1 MADVPLVLLAGM
13 NCTDDLWA
21 GCGLDDAL
29 TPPLTEASVDAQVD
43 RLLRRL
49 PPAFVLGGLSL
60 GAIVGMAIAV
70 REPSRV
76 AGLCLV
82 STNAKAPTPGQYA
95 SWQDWI
101 ARLDAGESARQLQAT
116 ILDRLLSP
124 EAVASRPDLVE
135 RTLTMGAET
144 GTAALR
150 AQLRMQATRTDLRPG
165 LRGVGAPTLV
175 VSGASDALCPP
186 SFHTEIAGEVRGARM
201 VTLEGGHLLPMER
214 PSAFGALVRSWRA
227 ELG

>member
-1 MADVPLVLLAGM
+1 VADVPLVLLAGM
-13 NCTDDLWA
+13 NCTDDLWT

-29 TPPLTEASVDAQVD
+29 TPRLTEESMRAQVD
-43 RLLRRL
+43 RLLTRL
-49 PPAFVLGGLSL
+49 PPVFVLGGLSL
-60 GAIVGMAIAV
+60 GAIVAMAIAV

-82 STNAKAPTPGQYA
+82 STNAKAPTPGQLA

-124 EAVASRPDLVE
+124 HAASRPDLVE
-135 RTLTMGAET
+135 RALAMGDGT
-144 GTAALR
+144 GGAALR
-150 AQLRMQATRTDLRPG
+150 AQLRMQATRSDLRPG
-165 LRGVGAPTLV
+165 LSRIGVPALV

-186 SFHTEIAGEVRGARM
+186 SFHTEIAGGMRDARM

-227 ELG
+227 GLN